1 LKKKSKTYFVISVVL
16 FSLFVLLSL
25 LLTCFDVK
33 AIGPENSEL
42 GFAGINAFLF
52 RQIGVHPIWYSIT
65 DWLGIIPILFALG
78 FTLLGLVQLLKRKS
92 IRKVDKSILALGL
105 LYFLVIVF
113 YLFFEHAVVN
123 YRPVILEAGLEASY
137 PSSHTLIVVCI
148 MISSALEFHTLCPSR
163 KKLCLGIDILSCLLV
178 AVTVIGRLLSGV
190 HWFTDIIG
198 GLLLSAALLMLYYA
212 IIEKQT

>member
-1 LKKKSKTYFVISVVL
+1 VKKKSKTYFVLSGVL

-25 LLTCFDVK
+25 LLTRFDVK
-33 AIGPENSEL
+33 AIGPENSEV
-42 GFAGINAFLF
+42 GFAGINAFVF

-65 DWLGIIPILFALG
+65 ELLGIIPILFALW
-78 FTLLGLVQLLKRKS
+78 FTLLGLVQLIKRKS
-92 IRKVDKSILALGL
+92 IRLVDKSILALGL

-148 MISSALEFHTLCPSR
+148 MLSSTLELHTLCPSR

-178 AVTVIGRLLSGV
+178 AVTVVGRLLSGV